1 MKFTLAV
8 CALFAAANAEH
19 WDEEDYVYECPPE
32 ECPPSN
38 PTLDVVEAIEEIG
51 EGLQEVADSFYEN
64 PERFLT
70 EIETTLVQG
79 CYDDMRRQAEDMAR
93 GQAELEQAWDQLTRR
108 ADVAGGRVR
117 REARDVSPRW

>member
-19 WDEEDYVYECPPE
+19 WDDEAASSDYYVE
-32 ECPPSN
+32 PSN
-38 PTLDVVEAIEEIG
+38 PTLDIVDAIEEIG

-93 GQAELEQAWDQLTRR
+93 GQAELEQAW
-108 ADVAGGRVR
+108 
-117 REARDVSPRW
+117 E

>member
-19 WDEEDYVYECPPE
+19 WDDEAAMMEELDFDYDGPYYEE
-32 ECPPSN
+32 SN
-38 PTLDVVEAIEEIG
+38 ATLDVVDAIEEIG

-93 GQAELEQAWDQLTRR
+93 GQAELEQAW
-108 ADVAGGRVR
+108 
-117 REARDVSPRW
+117 E

>member
-19 WDEEDYVYECPPE
+19 WDEDASAEDYYYEE
-32 ECPPSN
+32 PSN
-38 PTLDVVEAIEEIG
+38 PTLDVVDAIEEIG

-64 PERFLT
+64 PERFLS

-79 CYDDMRRQAEDMAR
+79 CYDDARRQAEDMAR
-93 GQAELEQAWDQLTRR
+93 GQAELEQAWEELTWR

-117 REARDVSPRW
+117 RARRDVNPRW

>member
-19 WDEEDYVYECPPE
+19 WDEEAYGSDAYYYEE
-32 ECPPSN
+32 SN
-38 PTLDVVEAIEEIG
+38 PTLEVVDVIEEIG

-93 GQAELEQAWDQLTRR
+93 GQAELEQGWEELTWR

>member
-19 WDEEDYVYECPPE
+19 WDEDASSSDYYYEE
-32 ECPPSN
+32 PSN
-38 PTLDVVEAIEEIG
+38 PTLDVVDAIEEIG

-64 PERFLT
+64 PERFLS
-70 EIETTLVQG
+70 EIESTLVQG
-79 CYDDMRRQAEDMAR
+79 CYDDARRQAEDMAR
-93 GQAELEQAWDQLTRR
+93 GQAELEQAWEELTWR

-117 REARDVSPRW
+117 RARRDVNPRW

>member
-19 WDEEDYVYECPPE
+19 WDEEDYSEDAYYYEE
-32 ECPPSN
+32 SN

-64 PERFLT
+64 PERFLS
-70 EIETTLVQG
+70 EIETTLV
-79 CYDDMRRQAEDMAR
+79 
-93 GQAELEQAWDQLTRR
+93 
-108 ADVAGGRVR
+108 
-117 REARDVSPRW
+117 